1 MVNHEMQIASMSANF
16 GLSMG
21 SSAALRCCME
31 GIVLSV
37 MPTVETTT
45 NAMDITE
52 MNCKR
57 RKV

>member
-1 MVNHEMQIASMSANF
+1 
-16 GLSMG
+16 
-21 SSAALRCCME
+21 ME

-52 MNCKR
+52 MIWKEMVSPYFTKSFFVCSSR
-57 RKV
+57 RSLE